1 MQNQNQTII
10 FSTCWY
16 QFKCKFSKDVF
27 LHWIDNFLSNVK
39 DKFFLVIYSDKESC
53 DCILPYLNNV
63 NIRLILKPYTEF
75 YGYKYKDAWIENHEN
90 NDFLNSHTDW
100 RVNML
105 WCEKI
110 HFVYETIR
118 RSVKLF
124 GYKTNFYGW
133 CDIGYF
139 RGRYND
145 STNTELLNWPNKEKI
160 VALNPEKIHYACV
173 QRNKDYVNELIRL
186 IIIGKN
192 EQGIPPIPPYQI
204 SIGGGFFILHKDKI
218 KWWKRLFDNTLSRY
232 FSNRVLVKDDQIILA
247 DCIFSNMSHFQIYKE
262 DAVNYDNW
270 FLFQRVFA

>member
-1 MQNQNQTII
+1 MQPII
-10 FSTCWY
+10 TFSTCWY
-16 QFKCKFSKDVF
+16 EFKCKFTKDHF
-27 LHWIDNFLSNVK
+27 LYWIDNFLSNVK

-53 DCILPYLNNV
+53 DCIRPYLINP

-90 NDFLNSHTDW
+90 NDQLNNYTEW

-110 HFVYETIR
+110 HFVNETIQK
-118 RSVKLF
+118 SENLF
-124 GYKTNFYGW
+124 GYKTEFYGW

-145 STNTELLNWPNKEKI
+145 STKEELLNWPSREKLLE
-160 VALNPEKIHYACV
+160 LNPNKIHYACV
-173 QRNKDYVNELIRL
+173 QNNKEYINELFKL
-186 IIIGKN
+186 ILFGKN
-192 EQGIPPIPPYQI
+192 EQGIPPIPPYQV

-218 KWWKRLFDNTLSRY
+218 KWWKTVFDKTLTRY
-232 FSNRVLVKDDQIILA
+232 FNNRVLVKDDQIIIA
-247 DCIFSNMSHFQIYKE
+247 DCVFSNMSHFQIYKE
-262 DAVNYDNW
+262 EEDKYDNW